1 MRLLIEREKP
11 LKRLGLWAARNTPLK
26 RGVNG
31 RLLLMF
37 FGLATAQSFGAVS
50 FTNDIAPILAQK
62 CIACHGERRAKG
74 NFQLHTFDALMKG
87 TKGERVIVAGKPEA
101 SEFFELLTSKDEDSR
116 MPQND
121 DPLPGPQIATI
132 KQWIEEGAKFDG
144 PDPQA
149 SIRAMVASVNFPDP
163 PTAYP
168 RSIPVLA
175 LAFNPAGTELAS
187 SGYHEVL
194 IWDVADLRLIRR
206 IRSLPQR
213 IQALEYSPDG
223 KLLAIASGTPGR
235 IGQAYLAEGDNL
247 RPLHTSP
254 DVVLAVA
261 FSPDGATVATGGADN
276 AIRMFEV
283 ASGKLKFKT
292 EQHADWVMGVAFHP
306 ETNLI
311 VSASRDKTA
320 RVINTVSGEL
330 EATYQGHTEGVFA
343 AVFSEDGKHAYSAGR
358 DKKIH
363 VWDIKEGKKSSETTV
378 DGEIYRLILQGNNLF
393 TCGSDQAVRQF
404 RAGDKLELVRTL
416 NGHRDVVYAVAFNAT
431 SHRLAS
437 GGYDGEVR
445 VWNTENGESVA
456 NFKATPKLRSAQNL
470 PQRFDT
476 AGVFGGRAD

>member
-1 MRLLIEREKP
+1 MRLLS
-11 LKRLGLWAARNTPLK
+11 LLGLFIAAQT
-26 RGVNG
+26 
-31 RLLLMF
+31 
-37 FGLATAQSFGAVS
+37 FGAVS

-87 TKGERVIVAGKPEA
+87 AKGERVVIAGKPET
-101 SEFFELLTSKDEDSR
+101 SSIYDLVTSKDDDAR

-121 DPLPGPQIATI
+121 DPLPAAQIALI
-132 KQWIEEGAKFDG
+132 KQWIQEGAKFDG

-149 SIRAMVASVNFPDP
+149 SIRTMVASVNFPDP

-168 RSIPVLA
+168 HPIPVLA

-235 IGQAYLAEGDNL
+235 IGQAYLLEGENL
-247 RPLHTSP
+247 RPMHTAA

-261 FSPDGATVATGGADN
+261 FSPDGATLATGSADN
-276 AIRMFEV
+276 AIRLFEV
-283 ASGKLKFKT
+283 ASGKLQFKT
-292 EQHADWVMGVAFHP
+292 EQHADWVMGLAFHP
-306 ETNLI
+306 TTNLV

-320 RVINTVSGEL
+320 RVINTATGEL
-330 EATYQGHTEGVFA
+330 EATYQGHTEGVYA

-363 VWDIKEGKKSSETTV
+363 VWDIKEGKKSGEASV
-378 DGEIYRLILQGNNLF
+378 DGEIYRLILRGKDLF
-393 TCGSDQAVRQF
+393 ACGSDKAVRQF
-404 RAGDKLELVRTL
+404 RAGDKPEPIRSFT
-416 NGHRDVVYAVAFNAT
+416 GHQDVVYAIAFSAT
-431 SHRLAS
+431 THRLAS

-445 VWNTENGESVA
+445 LWNTENGESIA
-456 NFKATPKLRSAQNL
+456 AFKATPRLRSAQNL
-470 PQRFDT
+470 PERFDT
-476 AGVFGGRAD
+476 PGVFGRRAD